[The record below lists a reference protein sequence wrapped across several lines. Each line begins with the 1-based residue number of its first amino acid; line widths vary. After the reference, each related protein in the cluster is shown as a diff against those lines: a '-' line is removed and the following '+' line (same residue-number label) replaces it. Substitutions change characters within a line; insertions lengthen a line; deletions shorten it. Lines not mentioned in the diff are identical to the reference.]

1 MKFFLSTSAFV
12 AAVVLLFLVAPN
24 RSFTAET
31 TAIETSSNEPIKVLG
46 VKLTTATPKAING
59 LEIQVQNTSSRPIQY
74 LVIHAEIPAGKY
86 PIRVPVTFGNAPVP
100 ASRAKIEL
108 LQPGAKATLIAS
120 KNLCDRLTKDL
131 ASTGRIPSSNEI
143 QTTINVAIYADRS
156 AWAEGQ
162 MNYPDPGNGWRWI
175 AASEL
180 ARTTKLPAEEILGV
194 KFSKANHKTESSKG
208 GCFRRTGFQL
218 QACCDDLF
226 VMTATFTGDPNG
238 TVQPD
243 VDEACCSPGNCCEVA
258 VSAPCSN

>member
-12 AAVVLLFLVAPN
+12 AAVLLLLVAPD
-24 RSFTAET
+24 RSLTAET
-31 TAIETSSNEPIKVLG
+31 NAIATSSGEPIKVLA
-46 VKLTTATPKAING
+46 VKLNTAKTNTIES
-59 LEIQVQNTSSRPIQY
+59 LEIQVQNTSTRPIQY
-74 LVIHAEIPAGKY
+74 LVIHAEVPAGKF

-100 ASRAKIEL
+100 KSKAKIEL
-108 LQPGAKATLIAS
+108 LQPGAKATLVAS

-131 ASTGRIPSSNEI
+131 ASIGRIPSSNEI
-143 QTTINVAIYADRS
+143 QTTTNVAIYADRS
-156 AWAEGQ
+156 AWAEGE
-162 MNYPDPGNGWRWI
+162 MNYPDPDNGWRWI

-180 ARTTKLPAEEILGV
+180 ARTTKLPAEEILSL